1 MAQFAD
7 VLVPANEEG
16 TRATV
21 LRWCKQVG
29 DTVVQDEPL
38 VELETDKVT
47 VEIAAPSSGTLIEV
61 LKHVNAEVMPDEVLA
76 RLSLGGEAAPQES
89 APPGVVPPA
98 GVAPA
103 GGAPSAAGAAPSVS
117 IGSRMPRE
125 ASATGEARKLLSP
138 SVRRLLTE
146 HCIAAADIV
155 GTGRDGRVTAQDV
168 TRHAAGVASAGAAQ
182 SAHAASAGAASTD
195 AAQSAHAAA
204 ERVQAAP
211 PARPP
216 VRSAGSTRVP
226 HTAIRRRVAEHM
238 ARSLIESPH
247 VTTLFEA
254 DLTRV
259 LAHRSRHA
267 ADYESRGA
275 RLTLTVYFVY
285 ACMRALRAHGEINA
299 TFHSDA
305 LELHSDVN
313 IGVGTALGNE
323 GLIVPVIHRA
333 QELNLLGTAQRL
345 GQLVEA
351 ARAGKLSPADVRGGT
366 FTISNHGVG
375 GSLLAAPIVIN
386 QPQVAILG
394 VGKVQRRVCAIEVDG
409 VEAISVRS
417 MCYLT
422 LTIDHR
428 ALDAFQANAFLSSVV
443 ATLEQWPAD
452 ER

>member
-1 MAQFAD
+1 MATLAD
-7 VLVPANEEG
+7 VQVPPNEEG

-21 LRWCKQVG
+21 LKWCKQVG
-29 DTVVQDEPL
+29 DAVAKDEPL

-47 VEIAAPSSGTLIEV
+47 VEIPSPASGVLIEI
-61 LKHVNAEVMPDEVLA
+61 LKQVNAEVIPAEVIA
-76 RLSLGGEAAPQES
+76 RLSLGGAAS
-89 APPGVVPPA
+89 APRDAASPPGVESPARVESPPRFDSTASSESTSRAALHAPPA
-98 GVAPA
+98 VPA
-103 GGAPSAAGAAPSVS
+103 SGSV
-117 IGSRMPRE
+117 P
-125 ASATGEARKLLSP
+125 KPLSP
-138 SVRRLLTE
+138 SVRRLLKE
-146 HCIAAADIV
+146 HSIAATDIQ
-155 GTGRDGRVTAQDV
+155 GTGRDGRITAQDV
-168 TRHAAGVASAGAAQ
+168 IHR
-182 SAHAASAGAASTD
+182 AASGANGAVPGT
-195 AAQSAHAAA
+195 
-204 ERVQAAP
+204 AP
-211 PARPP
+211 G
-216 VRSAGSTRVP
+216 GSTRIA
-226 HTAIRRRVAEHM
+226 HSAIRRRVAEHM
-238 ARSLIESPH
+238 ARSLVESPH

-275 RLTLTVYFVY
+275 RLTLTAYFVS
-285 ACMRALRAHGEINA
+285 ACAQALRAHREINA

-305 LELHSDVN
+305 LELHADVN
-313 IGVGTALGNE
+313 IGVGTALGNK

-333 QELNLLGTAQRL
+333 QGLNLFGMAQRL

-351 ARAGKLSPADVRGGT
+351 ARAGKLSPEDVRGGT

-394 VGKVQRRVCAIEVDG
+394 VGKVQRRVCAIEIDG
-409 VEAISVRS
+409 VEAIGVRS
-417 MCYLT
+417 LCYVT

-452 ER
+452 DA